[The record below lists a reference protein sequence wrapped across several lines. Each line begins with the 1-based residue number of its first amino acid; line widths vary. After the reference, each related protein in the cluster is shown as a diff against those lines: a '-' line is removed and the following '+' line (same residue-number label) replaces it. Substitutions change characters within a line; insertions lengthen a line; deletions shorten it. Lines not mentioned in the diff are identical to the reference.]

1 MVADRQGQHGALP
14 PALPN
19 LVVTPHLAGH
29 TTDAAARNGAS
40 VIRALEAV
48 LLHAQAPE
56 HLIDPAAWTP
66 MLVRRQ
72 RLLGPAIARDESAR

>member
-1 MVADRQGQHGALP
+1 MIADRQGQHGALP

-40 VIRALEAV
+40 VVRALEEV
-48 LLHAQAPE
+48 LLRANKPE
-56 HLIDPAAWTP
+56 HLIDEAAWAP
-66 MLVRRQ
+66 MLARRQ
-72 RLLGPAIARDESAR
+72 RLLG